1 MLQLCILLVKT
12 AYPTTPSGISISHSN
27 HHSFQTQSKA
37 RVSSFDRVNGFWPGR
52 PGQFFF
58 LKSKRCR
65 FRKKQKSTGC
75 NRVFY
80 WVLLSQPGHRVNPP
94 GRRGSEATHR
104 VGPGFKAMLTI
115 EKEGKG
121 VHQASH
127 IHSMFHMVE
136 IKINIVPKQNKTN
149 IVQGHHIMHN
159 VLHNLLLLHGIH
171 YELLSGVLISHN
183 KHFLLFVCQFLHYFI
198 IHFLRVFIASINYEA
213 VLRSF

>member
-37 RVSSFDRVNGFWPGR
+37 RVSGFDQVNWFWPGR
-52 PGQFFF
+52 PVQLFFF
-58 LKSKRCR
+58 KSKRHH
-65 FRKKQKSTGC
+65 FRKKKQKSTGC

-80 WVLLSQPGHRVNPP
+80 WVLLSQPGRLGPGLTCRV
-94 GRRGSEATHR
+94 R
-104 VGPGFKAMLTI
+104 PGFKAMLTI
-115 EKEGKG
+115 EKEGKR

-149 IVQGHHIMHN
+149 IVQGHHTI
-159 VLHNLLLLHGIH
+159 HNLLLLHGIH
-171 YELLSGVLISHN
+171 YELLLGVLISHN
-183 KHFLLFVCQFLHYFI
+183 KHVLLFVCQFLHYFI
-198 IHFLRVFIASINYEA
+198 IHFLRVFIASIDYEA